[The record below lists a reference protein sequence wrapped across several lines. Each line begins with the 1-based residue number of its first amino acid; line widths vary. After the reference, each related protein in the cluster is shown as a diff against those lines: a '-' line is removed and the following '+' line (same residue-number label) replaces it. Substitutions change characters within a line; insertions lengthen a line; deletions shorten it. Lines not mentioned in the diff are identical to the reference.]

1 MREAG
6 NGEMAGG
13 NLEIRKSG
21 FDVTNPENAA
31 RCAHGTRGKRGSQ
44 SYSCPFLSLRGS
56 RFAKRF
62 LESVLLIRAIR
73 EIRGEI
79 RGVRDGLTPSPGLP
93 PPPSL
98 RRARRRTRR
107 PSQPCH
113 GPRRAAAATPSPPL
127 SVCHRVDPWLPTRGA
142 VRKRERFTTEAQR
155 HRGETNPGVRKSG
168 FRHKEARKRLRV
180 RPRNTRKTRKVES
193 FVRICVPSWFMLR
206 EAVLGER
213 SSNPRH
219 PRNPR

>member
-6 NGEMAGG
+6 YGEMAGV

-31 RCAHGTRGKRGSQ
+31 RCAHGTRGKRGRWNH
-44 SYSCPFLSLRGS
+44 SCAFASLRGS

-73 EIRGEI
+73 GEL
-79 RGVRDGLTPSPGLP
+79 RGVRDGLTPSPGP
-93 PPPSL
+93 
-98 RRARRRTRR
+98 RRTNRRRRR
-107 PSQPCH
+107 PSQPRH